1 MGSSINMEDVRRW
14 IIAAIVSDDDLFE
27 LLVLKGG
34 NALLLHKVTNR
45 ASLDFDFS
53 TSEKPTVEF
62 LEKRLIGALKRRLLA
77 DRGLVV
83 FDAEVCQ
90 KPKEPVRE
98 EWGGF
103 LVTFKL
109 IDADTY
115 DRLGRNDDDAARR
128 SLTIDGMGQG
138 KRIFKVEISPGEF
151 TDDKVETE
159 VEDLVCYIYSL
170 RMIVAE
176 KLRAICQQM
185 PEYEFQKTPTPRP
198 RDFYDIHM
206 VQAVEKMDLGSPEF
220 HELVRA
226 VFKAKLVP
234 LELLGRIRAT
244 KEFHES
250 GWPQVLDS
258 LRKQDM
264 AQPFDF
270 YFAFVVGEV
279 EKLKTLWDV

>member
-1 MGSSINMEDVRRW
+1 MGSSIDMEDLRRW
-14 IIAAIVSDDDLFE
+14 IIAAIVSDDEVFE
-27 LLVLKGG
+27 QLVLKGG
-34 NALLLHKVTNR
+34 NALLLHKVTDR

-53 TSEKPTVEF
+53 TSEKPTVDF
-62 LEKRLIGALKRRLLA
+62 LEQRLVGALKRRLLGN
-77 DRGLVV
+77 RGLVV

-90 KPKEPVRE
+90 KPKEPDRE

-109 IDADTY
+109 IDAEAY
-115 DRLGRNDDDAARR
+115 ERLGRNDEDAARQ

-138 KRIFKVEISPGEF
+138 KRIFRIEISPGEF
-151 TDDKVETE
+151 TADKVETE
-159 VEDLVCYIYSL
+159 VEDLVCYVYSL

-185 PEYEFQKTPTPRP
+185 SEYEFQKTPKPRP

-206 VQAVEKMDLGSPEF
+206 VQTVEKMDLGGSKF

-234 LELLGRIRAT
+234 PGLLGRIRAT

-250 GWPQVLDS
+250 GWPQVLAS
-258 LRKQDM
+258 LRNPEKAQD
-264 AQPFDF
+264 FDF
-270 YFAFVVGEV
+270 YFAFVLGEV
-279 EKLKTLWDV
+279 EKLKALWEV